1 MAMARS
7 RDSSSTTRLV
17 PTFRTAPGDPAPQK
31 HATSGRVGFDDRG
44 NAVWEMRTDDKGY
57 SREGSTS
64 LVRKL
69 QVPHLSLEATSILR
83 KVETSV
89 SQPLDIPTPKRAV
102 PDDAGHTN
110 HFDDRAG
117 MGTVR
122 TFPVR
127 SSAAAKRPAA
137 GAVGTNKRSR
147 PGLLDRL
154 LGRKP

>member
-1 MAMARS
+1 MTMARS
-7 RDSSSTTRLV
+7 RDSSSTTRIV
-17 PTFRTAPGDPAPQK
+17 PTFRTAAGDPAPHK

-44 NAVWEMRTDDKGY
+44 NAVWELRTDDHEY
-57 SREGSTS
+57 SRDGSTT

-69 QVPHLSLEATSILR
+69 QATQLSIEATGIIR
-83 KVETSV
+83 RVDTSV
-89 SQPLDIPTPKRAV
+89 SQPLPLATPKRAV

-110 HFDDRAG
+110 HYYDRAV

-127 SSAAAKRPAA
+127 SRAAAKRPAP
-137 GAVGTNKRSR
+137 GTVGTKRSS

>member
-1 MAMARS
+1 
-7 RDSSSTTRLV
+7 
-17 PTFRTAPGDPAPQK
+17 
-31 HATSGRVGFDDRG
+31 VGFDDRG
-44 NAVWEMRTDDKGY
+44 NAVWEMRTEGQGY

-69 QVPHLSLEATSILR
+69 QATQLTLDATGIIR
-83 KVETSV
+83 KVDTSV
-89 SQPLDIPTPKRAV
+89 SQPLPIPTPKRAV
-102 PDDAGHTN
+102 PDDAGHTT
-110 HFDDRAG
+110 HYHDRAV

-127 SSAAAKRPAA
+127 SSAAAKRPAP
-137 GAVGTNKRSR
+137 GTARAKLSR

>member
-1 MAMARS
+1 M
-7 RDSSSTTRLV
+7 
-17 PTFRTAPGDPAPQK
+17 GDPAPQK

-44 NAVWEMRTDDKGY
+44 NAVWELRTEDQGY

-69 QVPHLSLEATSILR
+69 QPTHLSLEATGIVR
-83 KVETSV
+83 KVDTSV
-89 SQPLDIPTPKRAV
+89 SQPLDLPTPKRAV
-102 PDDAGHTN
+102 PDDAGHTT
-110 HFDDRAG
+110 HYHDPAV

-127 SSAAAKRPAA
+127 SNAAAKRPAP
-137 GAVGTNKRSR
+137 GSVGTKRSR

>member
-17 PTFRTAPGDPAPQK
+17 PTFRTAAGDPAPHK

-44 NAVWEMRTDDKGY
+44 NAVWEMRTADRGY
-57 SREGSTS
+57 TREGSTT

-69 QVPHLSLEATSILR
+69 QVPHLCLEATGIVR
-83 KVETSV
+83 KVDTPV
-89 SQPLDIPTPKRAV
+89 SQPLRMPTPKRAV
-102 PDDAGHTN
+102 PEDAGHT
-110 HFDDRAG
+110 HQYGDRAV

-127 SSAAAKRPAA
+127 SSAAAKRPAPGSA
-137 GAVGTNKRSR
+137 GTKRSR